1 MHLSALWA
9 GSSSPKTK
17 LGKKRV
23 EHDREKE
30 RAGVLEES
38 TRTFV
43 IDRVAWK
50 KELSEVNLFAPEG
63 RALVGSKKYSDRRS
77 RSCQES
83 AIASPCDKRWSCHN
97 ASACG

>member
-23 EHDREKE
+23 EHDREQE

-38 TRTFV
+38 TRSFV

-50 KELSEVNLFAPEG
+50 KELSEG
-63 RALVGSKKYSDRRS
+63 
-77 RSCQES
+77 
-83 AIASPCDKRWSCHN
+83 
-97 ASACG
+97 

>member
-1 MHLSALWA
+1 VGGLAV
-9 GSSSPKTK
+9 PKDEACEQ
-17 LGKKRV
+17 RV
-23 EHDREKE
+23 EHDRENE

-43 IDRVAWK
+43 IHRVPWK
-50 KELSEVNLFAPEG
+50 KELSEVNPFAPEG
-63 RALVGSKKYSDRRS
+63 RALVGGKKYSDRRS
-77 RSCQES
+77 RSCKES